1 MTPQFDELDDVLAEL
16 RQKHRQIA
24 TPPHLETRLRA
35 ATRPVGRRSAM
46 WRWGWAAVAAVAI
59 TVGVWQAQQAKAPEH
74 LRTVADVGDR
84 LSDFVALPGSETLPP
99 SMETSILR
107 VQLSKGDLRQ
117 YGFDIPSPVAAE
129 LIRADFVVGDD
140 GLARAIRFVR

>member
-1 MTPQFDELDDVLAEL
+1 MTQQFDELDDVLAEL

-35 ATRPVGRRSAM
+35 ATRSVRRHPSL
-46 WRWGWAAVAAVAI
+46 WRWGWAVATALAI
-59 TVGVWQAQQAKAPEH
+59 TVGVWQSQQATPPQQV
-74 LRTVADVGDR
+74 RTVAEAGDR

-117 YGFDIPSPVAAE
+117 YGFDIPSPVAGE

>member
-1 MTPQFDELDDVLAEL
+1 MTQQFDELDDVLTEL
-16 RQKHRQIA
+16 RHKHRQIA

-35 ATRPVGRRSAM
+35 ATRPVRRRASM
-46 WRWGWAAVAAVAI
+46 WRWGWAAVAAAVAI
-59 TVGVWQAQQAKAPEH
+59 TVGVWQAQQARPPEH
-74 LRTVADVGDR
+74 LHTVADAGDR

-140 GLARAIRFVR
+140 